1 MRWNC
6 NKGELSMRKRVE
18 PITVEEFEEHWKHI
32 KYQLEIEG
40 LKPSQKDKEVIR
52 KVLTGEMDIRHL
64 TDGIL

>member
-1 MRWNC
+1 
-6 NKGELSMRKRVE
+6 MRKRVE